1 MAATTA
7 VKDKV
12 STFTGPTDPA
22 VDRQAREK
30 LVTARIGMLL
40 RAPFFG
46 NLATRMRLINAD
58 EWLQTAATDGRNFYY
73 NSRFIMALQT
83 KEVEFLVGHELLHAC
98 YDHMGRTGNRDRNLY
113 NIACD
118 YAVNADLIKH
128 RVGVKITTVP
138 CLHDSKYDGM
148 SSEEIYDKLYEEA
161 DKIDISQ
168 LLDQLLDDHMDGD
181 DEGEGDGEGKDGKDG
196 KGGKGRPVKLSAEE
210 KAQIRDELRE
220 AMIAAA
226 QQAGAG
232 NVPGGLARIIKDLT
246 EPKMN
251 WRELLRQQLESTIRS
266 DYSWMRPSK
275 RGWHLDAVMPGMLPG
290 EMVDIAVALDASGSI
305 SHSMLT
311 DFLSEIKGIME
322 QFDSYK
328 IHVLT
333 FDTQVYNPQV
343 YTSDNLDDISEYK
356 LAGGGGT
363 SFECVTD
370 FLKDENI
377 EPKRLVWLTDGY
389 PCGSWGDENLC
400 DQLFIIH
407 GNDKIVAP
415 WGQTAYY
422 EAAD

>member
-1 MAATTA
+1 MTTTTA
-7 VKDKV
+7 LKDKIK
-12 STFTGPTDPA
+12 SFIGPTDTA
-22 VDRQAREK
+22 VDRAAREK

-46 NLATRMRLINAD
+46 NLATRMKLTNAD
-58 EWLQTAATDGRNFYY
+58 EWLDTAATDGRNFYY

-98 YDHMGRTGNRDRNLY
+98 YDHMARVGNRDRQLY

-138 CLHDSKYDGM
+138 CLHDTKYDGM

-161 DKIDISQ
+161 EKIDISA
-168 LLDQLLDDHMDGD
+168 LASMLLDDHMEND
-181 DEGEGDGEGKDGKDG
+181 GDGEGEGEDGEG
-196 KGGKGRPVKLSAEE
+196 KGTKSGKGKGRPTLSAEE

-232 NVPGGLARIIKDLT
+232 NVPGGLARIIQDLT
-246 EPKMN
+246 EPKMD

-266 DYSWMRPSK
+266 DFSWMRPNK
-275 RGWHLDAVMPGMLPG
+275 KGWHMDAVMPGMMNG
-290 EMVDIAVALDASGSI
+290 EMIDIAVALDASGSI
-305 SHSMLT
+305 SHGMLRE
-311 DFLSEIKGIME
+311 FLSEIKGIMD
-322 QFDSYK
+322 QFTDYK

-333 FDTQVYNPQV
+333 FDTAVYNPQV
-343 YTSDNLDDISEYK
+343 YTSDNLNDIAEYQ
-356 LAGGGGT
+356 LSGGGGT
-363 SFECVTD
+363 MFECVTD
-370 FLKDENI
+370 FLKEENI

-400 DQLFIIH
+400 DQLFVIH
-407 GNDKIVAP
+407 GNTKIVAP
-415 WGQTAYY
+415 WGVTAYF
-422 EAAD
+422 ET